1 MINRFLLHGVK
12 QVYRTRYLRTLA
24 INLAMRMNSCK
35 SITTNPPQKR
45 SSFRKVQFQTCR
57 EHLNDKH
64 SVGQLVVDTSRNKMH
79 PPGYNSYLASRQPSG
94 INHIH
99 LLCLYLP
106 QDMYFFFI

>member
-1 MINRFLLHGVK
+1 
-12 QVYRTRYLRTLA
+12 
-24 INLAMRMNSCK
+24 MRKNSCK

-57 EHLNDKH
+57 EHLNDKD

-106 QDMYFFFI
+106 QDMYFFFKFNLSTKNYKRESKNLHIKNEIKYKE